1 MCSSDLKP
9 VLVPYPGWYGASEF
23 VEVAPS
29 VDAYLNRLGETWWQD
44 CKAEDVASR
53 ASGFAGWYFAAPDWH
68 DGWFL
73 ADDANQD
80 TIWWELERVFGAHV
94 AAIEREV
101 REIALWIESCERYFQ
116 IFKLRRASRFIP
128 ARPHLPAGVGA
139 TEDPRLARQATAV

>member
-1 MCSSDLKP
+1 M
-9 VLVPYPGWYGASEF
+9 VLSHITCVQ
-23 VEVAPS
+23 V
-29 VDAYLNRLGETWWQD
+29 N
-44 CKAEDVASR
+44 
-53 ASGFAGWYFAAPDWH
+53 
-68 DGWFL
+68 FL